1 MNVIKKLAPNYW
13 LGYYAVYMASLI
25 ILTARYGRLVAE
37 GSGSEEIFVTAAIFG
52 AATGIALTSA
62 IAAEGVG
69 YLVLLIPRRIKQ
81 LKDEGMEVG
90 MEVGM
95 KKGVEVGREGG
106 LKEGIEIGRAEGR
119 EDGLKEGIEIGRA
132 EGRKEGLEEGI
143 KTGSDVAAKTT
154 GAEDER
160 GRVRRLFALYDR
172 GEITLDEL
180 HIILSN
186 RLNGENGT
194 D

>member
-1 MNVIKKLAPNYW
+1 MNVIKKFAPNYW
-13 LGYYAVYMASLI
+13 LGYYAVYMASI
-25 ILTARYGRLVAE
+25 IVLTARYGHLIVN
-37 GSGSEEIFVTAAIFG
+37 GSDSEQIFTAAAIFG

-62 IAAEGVG
+62 LTAEGAG

-81 LKDEGMEVG
+81 IKDEGI
-90 MEVGM
+90 
-95 KKGVEVGREGG
+95 EVGREGG
-106 LKEGIEIGRAEGR
+106 LKEGIEIGREG
-119 EDGLKEGIEIGRA
+119 GLKEGIEMGRA

-143 KTGSDVAAKTT
+143 KIGSESAAKTT

-172 GEITLDEL
+172 DEITLDEL
-180 HIILSN
+180 RLILSD
-186 RLNGENGT
+186 RSNGENGT

>member
-25 ILTARYGRLVAE
+25 VLTARYGRLVAE

-52 AATGIALTSA
+52 AATGMALTSA
-62 IAAEGVG
+62 ITAEGVG

-81 LKDEGMEVG
+81 IRDEGMEVG
-90 MEVGM
+90 M
-95 KKGVEVGREGG
+95 KNGVELGREGG
-106 LKEGIEIGRAEGR
+106 LKDGIEIGRE
-119 EDGLKEGIEIGRA
+119 EGLKEGIEIGRA

-143 KTGSDVAAKTT
+143 KTGSAAKTT
-154 GAEDER
+154 DAEDER

-172 GEITLDEL
+172 DEITLDEL
-180 HIILSN
+180 RLILSD
-186 RLNGENGT
+186 RSNGENGT